1 MISLWNLTLTLFMNK
16 SDAETL
22 WGLLSQSRGIAIDA
36 DLNEEVGPNTVIVD
50 FLAPQAH

>member
-1 MISLWNLTLTLFMNK
+1 MNK

-36 DLNEEVGPNTVIVD
+36 DLNEEVGPSRLSSSSSPLNWNYQFTTVI
-50 FLAPQAH
+50 L